1 MDWKTE
7 AIEKLKQYEEK
18 RQSLELIPVQI
29 AEIESAMTSIRSAG
43 AISVPVMN
51 SKGNS
56 REDMY
61 INNIDRRDELKRQ
74 LEQNKLWIKIV
85 DRGLSILNREERL
98 VLERLYIKRE
108 KYAAEQLCDDLGL
121 MDSRTVYKRRD
132 FALRI
137 FTIAL
142 YGRVES

>member
-1 MDWKTE
+1 MDWKTA

-43 AISVPVMN
+43 ALSVPVMN

-61 INNIDRRDELKRQ
+61 INNIDRLDELKRQ
-74 LEQNKLWIKIV
+74 LEQAKLWIKIV
-85 DRGLSILNREERL
+85 DRGLSVLNREERL
-98 VLERLYIKRE
+98 VLERLYINRE
-108 KYAAEQLCDDLGL
+108 KYAADRLCDDLGL

-132 FALRI
+132 QALRL
-137 FTIAL
+137 FTVAL
-142 YGRVES
+142 YGCVES